1 MTVNHDQPPD
11 AEALVRR
18 LHDEHASSVL
28 AWIRSRS
35 ADRHDA
41 EDIVAETLVKAWRNY
56 DQFDP
61 SRGNERA
68 WVFGIARNVAND
80 HFRRQARNL
89 RLVAAMEGG
98 DPVSDDVAQLAEASV
113 VHDAL
118 MDLSD
123 NHRQVIVEAYFS
135 GRPVREIGER
145 LGIPGGTVKSRLFY
159 AMKAL
164 RASLEE
170 RGILQ

>member
-1 MTVNHDQPPD
+1 MTIDHDQRD
-11 AEALVRR
+11 AESLVRR
-18 LHDEHASSVL
+18 LHDEHATAVL
-28 AWIRSRS
+28 AWIRTRS
-35 ADRHDA
+35 ADPGDA
-41 EDIVAETLVKAWRNY
+41 EEIVAETLVKAWRHY

-80 HFRRQARNL
+80 HYRKAQRNL
-89 RLVAAMEGG
+89 RLVAALEV
-98 DPVSDDVAQLAEASV
+98 DEPVSDDVSQLAEASV

-118 MDLSD
+118 MELSHS
-123 NHRQVIVEAYFS
+123 HRQVIVEAYFG
-135 GRPVREIGER
+135 GRTIREIGER
-145 LGIPGGTVKSRLFY
+145 LDIPSGTVKSRLFY

-170 RGILQ
+170 RGVLR